1 MNTLFT
7 QKDLLPSALSAV
19 LVLDAGV
26 SQAATKEWMLDKG
39 HAHIG
44 RDVYHMGLSRI
55 SGRFN
60 NFEGEFMLDHED

>member
-1 MNTLFT
+1 
-7 QKDLLPSALSAV
+7 

-26 SQAATKEWMLDKG
+26 SQAATKEWMIDKG